1 MEISSS
7 VEPSLG
13 DGFDAILS
21 DTLEGVSDTFEMV
34 CGADEA
40 WYSELYAALHDLDP
54 SEARFITLLLIASK
68 CRLIGERALDLMVE
82 QRRADPSLSEWVDD
96 LADDGGTEIPDQHYA

>member
-34 CGADEA
+34 CGADEG
-40 WYSELYAALHDLDP
+40 WFSELYAALHDLP
-54 SEARFITLLLIASK
+54 GF
-68 CRLIGERALDLMVE
+68 
-82 QRRADPSLSEWVDD
+82 
-96 LADDGGTEIPDQHYA
+96 